1 MDKNAK
7 IYVAGHH
14 GLVGSAIWKNLQE
27 KGYTNLVGRT
37 HKELDLL
44 DGAAVKQFF
53 DEEMPEYVFLAAAF
67 VGGIMANSI
76 YRADFIYK
84 NLQIQQ
90 NVIGESFRH
99 QVKKLLFLGSTCIYP
114 RDAEQPMKED
124 VLLTSPLEYTNE
136 PYAIAKIAGLK
147 MCESFNLQ
155 YGTNYI
161 AVMPTNLYGPNDNFD
176 LERSHVLPAMI
187 RKVHLAHCL
196 KKGDWEAVRKDMNLR
211 PVEGI
216 SGANSNEEIL
226 RILRKYGITET
237 EVTLWGTG
245 TPLREFLWS
254 EEMADASVFVM
265 EHVDF
270 KDTYKAGAK
279 DIRNCHINIGTGK
292 EITIRELA
300 GLIVNTVGYQG
311 KLTFDSSKPDG
322 TILGQKITPLH
333 RVGVYV
339 PGGKAVYPSSV
350 LMNVM
355 PAKVAGVDEIIMV
368 TPPGKN
374 GKVSP
379 NTLVAAKEAGV
390 NKIYKVGGAQAIAA
404 LAYGTESIPK
414 VDKIV
419 GPGNIYVALAKK
431 AVYGHVSIDSIAGPS
446 EILVVADET
455 ANPRYVAADLL
466 SQAEH
471 DELASAILVT
481 TSEKLAHEVSDQ
493 VDGFLKELSRAEII
507 SKSLDN
513 YGYILLADTMEDV
526 IDVANEI
533 ASEHL
538 EIQTKNPFEVMTK
551 IRNAGA
557 IFIGEYASEP
567 LGDYFAGPNHILPT
581 NGTAKFFSPLSVDD
595 FIKKSSIISYS
606 REALQKVHKDIE
618 SFAKAEQLTAHANS
632 IHVRFEEED

>member
-1 MDKNAK
+1 MRIQKLNSDTK
-7 IYVAGHH
+7 
-14 GLVGSAIWKNLQE
+14 KNLLE
-27 KGYTNLVGRT
+27 
-37 HKELDLL
+37 DLL
-44 DGAAVKQFF
+44 KRSPNNYGQYEASVKEILDKVKEEKDAAVFAYTAKFDGAELTADTIEVTEAEI
-53 DEEMPEYVFLAAAF
+53 EEAYA
-67 VGGIMANSI
+67 
-76 YRADFIYK
+76 
-84 NLQIQQ
+84 
-90 NVIGESFRH
+90 
-99 QVKKLLFLGSTCIYP
+99 QVDDT
-114 RDAEQPMKED
+114 
-124 VLLTSPLEYTNE
+124 LLT
-136 PYAIAKIAGLK
+136 
-147 MCESFNLQ
+147 
-155 YGTNYI
+155 
-161 AVMPTNLYGPNDNFD
+161 V
-176 LERSHVLPAMI
+176 I
-187 RKVHLAHCL
+187 RK
-196 KKGDWEAVRKDMNLR
+196 
-211 PVEGI
+211 
-216 SGANSNEEIL
+216 
-226 RILRKYGITET
+226 
-237 EVTLWGTG
+237 
-245 TPLREFLWS
+245 
-254 EEMADASVFVM
+254 
-265 EHVDF
+265 
-270 KDTYKAGAK
+270 AK
-279 DIRNCHINIGTGK
+279 DNIESYHAK
-292 EITIRELA
+292 QRQ
-300 GLIVNTVGYQG
+300 NSW
-311 KLTFDSSKPDG
+311 FDSKPDG

-390 NKIYKVGGAQAIAA
+390 DKIYKVGGAQAIAA

-493 VDGFLKELSRAEII
+493 VDGFLKELSRADII

-606 REALQKVHKDIE
+606 REALQKVHTDIE
-618 SFAKAEQLTAHANS
+618 SFEKAEQLTAHANS